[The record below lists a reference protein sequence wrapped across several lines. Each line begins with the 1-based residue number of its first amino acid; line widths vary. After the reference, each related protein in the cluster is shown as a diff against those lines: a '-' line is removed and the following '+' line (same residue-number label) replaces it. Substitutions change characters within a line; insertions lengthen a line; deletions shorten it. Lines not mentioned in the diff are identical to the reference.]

1 MVENTSYTR
10 PQTAKA
16 IRSVALPS
24 EHGGWMFLLEP
35 LLLGLAVAGS
45 WPGLA
50 LAVAALGAFLLHQPI
65 KVAVKDYLK
74 GKRPLRT
81 VWAERFMA
89 LYGLVAVAAFAVVL
103 RGADRTFLV
112 PLLLALP
119 LMLTQLLYDARN
131 QSRAL
136 LPELAGALSLGA
148 LAPAIALLDGWPLER
163 TWPLWLL
170 AAGRALP
177 AILYVRARLKLDYG
191 KPSRPGV
198 ALAAHIAVLLGGALL
213 AFLGHAPW
221 LAVAAL
227 LVLLARA
234 AVGLSRYRRSVR
246 PAVLGLEEIGYGL
259 LTIVLMAVGIIY
271 QL

>member
-1 MVENTSYTR
+1 MVENTPYPR

-45 WPGLA
+45 WPGVA
-50 LAVAALGAFLLHQPI
+50 LAVAALGAFLLHQPV

-81 VWAERFMA
+81 VWAERFIG
-89 LYGLVAVAAFAVVL
+89 LYGLVAVVAFALVL
-103 RGADRTFLV
+103 RSGERAFLL

-119 LMLTQLLYDARN
+119 LMLAQLLYDARN

-136 LPELAGALSLGA
+136 MPELAGALALGA
-148 LAPAIALLDGWPLER
+148 LAPAIALLDGWPLAR
-163 TWPLWLL
+163 AWPLWLL
-170 AAGRALP
+170 VGSRALP
-177 AILYVRARLKLDYG
+177 AILYVRARLKLDHG
-191 KPSRPGV
+191 KPAQPSLAVAAHVAALVGV
-198 ALAAHIAVLLGGALL
+198 AALAP
-213 AFLGHAPW
+213 LGHAPW

-234 AVGLSRYRRSVR
+234 AVGLSRYRRPCR

-259 LTIVLMAVGIIY
+259 LTVALMAVGIIY

>member
-1 MVENTSYTR
+1 MVENTTYTG

-50 LAVAALGAFLLHQPI
+50 LAVAALGAFLLHQPV

-81 VWAERFMA
+81 VWAERFIA
-89 LYGLVAVAAFAVVL
+89 LYGLVAVAAFALVL
-103 RGADRTFLV
+103 RAEDRAFLL

-119 LMLTQLLYDARN
+119 LMLAQLAYDARN

-136 LPELAGALSLGA
+136 LPELAGALALGA
-148 LAPAIALLDGWPLER
+148 LAPAIALLDGWTLTR
-163 TWPLWLL
+163 AWPLWLL
-170 AAGRALP
+170 VASRALP
-177 AILYVRARLKLDYG
+177 AILYVRERLKLDRG
-191 KPSRPGV
+191 KPSRRGLVVVGHVAALGGVV
-198 ALAAHIAVLLGGALL
+198 ALGL
-213 AFLGHAPW
+213 LGHAPW

-227 LVLLARA
+227 LVLLTRA
-234 AVGLSRYRRSVR
+234 ALGLSPYRRPCR
-246 PAVLGLEEIGYGL
+246 PAILGLEEIGYGL
-259 LTIVLMAVGIIY
+259 LTVALVAVGIMY

>member
-1 MVENTSYTR
+1 MVENTSYTG
-10 PQTAKA
+10 PQRSKA

-35 LLLGLAVAGS
+35 LLLGLVVAGS

-50 LAVAALGAFLLHQPI
+50 LAVAALGAVLLHQPI
-65 KVAVKDYLK
+65 KVAAKDYLK

-89 LYGLVAVAAFAVVL
+89 LYGLVAVVAFALVL
-103 RGADRTFLV
+103 RSGERAFLL

-119 LMLTQLLYDARN
+119 LMMTQLVYDARN
-131 QSRAL
+131 QSRAA
-136 LPELAGALSLGA
+136 LPELAGALALAA
-148 LAPAIALLDGWPLER
+148 LAPAIAVLDGWSLAR
-163 TWPLWLL
+163 AWPLWLL
-170 AAGRALP
+170 VASRALP
-177 AILYVRARLKLDYG
+177 AILYVRARLKLDHG
-191 KPSRPGV
+191 KPTQPGV
-198 ALAAHIAVLLGGALL
+198 ALAGHIVALVGVAAL
-213 AFLGHAPW
+213 ALLGHAPW

-246 PAVLGLEEIGYGL
+246 PAILGMEEIGYGL
-259 LTIVLMAVGIIY
+259 LTVLVMAVGILY